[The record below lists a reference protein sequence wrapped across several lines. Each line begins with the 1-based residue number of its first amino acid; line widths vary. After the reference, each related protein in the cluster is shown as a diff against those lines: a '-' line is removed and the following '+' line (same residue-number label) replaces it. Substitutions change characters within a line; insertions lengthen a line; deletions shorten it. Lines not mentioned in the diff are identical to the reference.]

1 MGKRYILQRRID
13 NWLYTKNIYTS
24 NITKKAVARI
34 LGIDGNIIKDIGV
47 RNCCI
52 NVFTRDYLY
61 KIQLYGDNIKKDL
74 KNRNCI
80 SYYGL
85 SIISPIKVYKRI
97 PLIVM
102 MPILKQIIENEK
114 GACYILRKLRE
125 TGCKKVFKLNEYP
138 LITDGLNTLINCGYV
153 SGRKVG
159 EELQKYIQKREGIM
173 VRVGIV
179 HGDFHRDNIMCKGN
193 KPVLIDFDCFRENDV
208 QAIDALY
215 YILEE
220 ERHKNGYKN
229 PWLEEWLSIYEDTD
243 KMYEY
248 KCIEYVDIGFKL
260 GLIIL
265 LLERISQDQR
275 YDYLFIQSNERI
287 VKKIKQ
293 KLIKELKSL
302 MNTR

>member
-13 NWLYTKNIYTS
+13 HWLYTKNIYTS

-159 EELQKYIQKREGIM
+159 EELQKYISNIVTGIE
-173 VRVGIV
+173 
-179 HGDFHRDNIMCKGN
+179 KN
-193 KPVLIDFDCFRENDV
+193 KEEINKLITKNLKSDWKIERINK
-208 QAIDALY
+208 INLAL
-215 YILEE
+215 L
-220 ERHKNGYKN
+220 K
-229 PWLEEWLSIYEDTD
+229 LSIYE
-243 KMYEY
+243 MIYSNLPY
-248 KCIEYVDIGFKL
+248 KVAINEVIELAKKYGD
-260 GLIIL
+260 
-265 LLERISQDQR
+265 DNAP
-275 YDYLFIQSNERI
+275 YFINGVLASI
-287 VKKIKQ
+287 VKEN
-293 KLIKELKSL
+293 L
-302 MNTR
+302 